1 MTTVAGDFYDYLV
14 ANENQAGILVADVSG
29 HGVPAA
35 LIAAM
40 VKLVATT
47 QHVNAAAP
55 AELLA
60 GMNAALCGNTQ
71 EQFVTAA
78 YVYLDAETANLRYSA
93 AAHPP
98 MLLVRGGAVREIVEN
113 GLMLA
118 AFPSATFSTADHPL
132 QPGDR
137 LVLYTDGILEAAD
150 ARKEEFGQAPTP
162 GTAPRGRP
170 PARRKDRR
178 PTHPRRP
185 AMGPLTGRRPHRHHL
200 RLRLTTVPQRVP
212 GAPGSLLRPGSKP
225 PPIRPLDGIP
235 TKAPRVS
242 LLKPGS

>member
-150 ARKEEFGQAPTP
+150 ARKEEFGQARLQALLLEAAHLPAEK
-162 GTAPRGRP
+162 TA
-170 PARRKDRR
+170 DRLI
-178 PTHPRRP
+178 H
-185 AMGPLTGRRPHRHHL
+185 AVQQWAHSQDDDLT
-200 RLRLTTVPQRVP
+200 VIICDY
-212 GAPGSLLRPGSKP
+212 A
-225 PPIRPLDGIP
+225 
-235 TKAPRVS
+235 
-242 LLKPGS
+242 